1 MFEID
6 FEELF
11 DWKNLY
17 KILEKTNKKI
27 MYYFVYNESD
37 RDIIYN
43 SLNEKKDIVVFVYKN
58 HKIILDCKNKN
69 YLLERTLDYTFEKD
83 VYFSYDYLEKMK
95 VFNKFILE
103 IIK

>member
-1 MFEID
+1 MFKIN

-11 DWKNLY
+11 EWENLY

-27 MYYFVYNESD
+27 MYYFTYNEND

-43 SLNEKKDIVVFVYKN
+43 SLNEKKDIIVFVYEN

-69 YLLERTLDYTFEKD
+69 YLLERTLNYTFEKD
-83 VYFSYDYLEKMK
+83 VYFSYDLDEEMDI
-95 VFNKFILE
+95 FNKFILE